1 MSSMEN
7 IESKGNF
14 GIIVSGGPAPGING
28 VISSA
33 VIEASNQGFKVIGFK
48 NGFKTITVNPNEAG
62 SELTLQMVVDIYS
75 TGGSI
80 LGTSR
85 FNPFRTPECKE
96 KFLGGLRHYDVDK
109 LIVIGGEGSAF
120 LSCELCKVAPEI
132 QVVHIPKTIDND
144 LILPNKY
151 PSFGFETARSVGTRV
166 METLM
171 VDARTCN
178 RWYLV
183 TSMGRKAGFLALGL
197 GIAGG
202 AHITLIPEE
211 FEDTKLTARDLA
223 AIIFGAVKRR
233 YQLGKPNG
241 VALLAEGILD
251 HIDPDSST
259 LLKECPRDELGRI
272 KYSQIELGDVLT
284 PHLREMCQ
292 AENIE
297 VSFYSKNIGYELR
310 CYPPV
315 SFDIEYTRFLG
326 YGAVKF
332 LLQGKTGIMITR
344 DFDHLGFEALTDL
357 VQPDGTIRA
366 RKVDLTADLY
376 KVARRFMMR

>member
-1 MSSMEN
+1 MEKTN
-7 IESKGNF
+7 KTGNF

-48 NGFKTITVNPNEAG
+48 KGFKAISQTTTEAG
-62 SELTLQMVVDIYS
+62 IELTVPMVANIYS

-85 FNPFRTPECKE
+85 YNPFRDPETKAQ
-96 KFLGGLRHYDVDK
+96 FLAGLRSYAIDK
-109 LIVIGGEGSAF
+109 LIVIGGEGSAY
-120 LSCELCKVAPEI
+120 LSHEICKATSEI

-144 LILPNKY
+144 LILPDKY
-151 PSFGFETARSVGTRV
+151 PSFGFETARFAGTRV

-171 VDARTCN
+171 VDARTCA

-211 FEDTKLTARDLA
+211 FEGSRISAHDLA

-233 YQLGKPNG
+233 HQLGKPYG

-251 HIDPDSST
+251 KLDPSSSK
-259 LLKECPRDELGRI
+259 LLSECPHDELGRI
-272 KYSQIELGDVLT
+272 KYSQIELGDVLK
-284 PHLREMCQ
+284 PHLAQMC
-292 AENIE
+292 ADEKMD
-297 VSFYSKNIGYELR
+297 VSFYGKNIGYELR

-332 LLQGKTGIMITR
+332 LLQGKTGIMVTR
-344 DFDHLGFEALTDL
+344 DFDHLGYESLADL
-357 VQPDGTIRA
+357 VQPDGSMRA